1 MTTTPEEQPYSAEE
15 DSVLNAAK
23 DTEETPTAAKPKKAA
38 AKPRKKVAKKKA
50 ATKKAAPRKQ
60 RRPADETVVDKIP
73 SVEEIKEQFAEAAVE
88 PTKKAIDTWQEIAGV
103 AREGLKDLKEAG
115 VGILSGFLGNKKKED

>member
-1 MTTTPEEQPYSAEE
+1 MTTTPEQAPEEQPT
-15 DSVLNAAK
+15 N
-23 DTEETPTAAKPKKAA
+23 EETTGAVKKPTPKK
-38 AKPRKKVAKKKA
+38 KPATRKRKA
-50 ATKKAAPRKQ
+50 ATKKRKPSTSKKRAASKPEE
-60 RRPADETVVDKIP
+60 PVDKIP